1 MLDPHDR
8 APLCPAKGVVMETTV
23 DRPDRDRPV
32 ESARSLRSPA
42 SSSAGRPAPVGPP
55 ERPGSGIAAA
65 DAHRPGLRVSRSG
78 WITAAIGALAAVLYT
93 WSLSSVGY
101 ANSYYTAAVRSATV
115 SWKAFFFGS
124 IDPGNFITVDKPPA
138 ALWLQ
143 ALSGRI
149 FGFSSWSMLLPEAL
163 AGVASVLILH
173 HLVKRW
179 AGNTAAHLSAL
190 AFALTPVAV
199 VMFRYNNPDALLTLL
214 CLAGA
219 WALWKAV
226 ETGRT
231 RHLLGSAVLIGLAF
245 DTKMLQAF
253 LVLPA
258 FIGVYLLAGPPKL
271 GKRIWQLGLAAV
283 TLVVAGG
290 WWIAIV
296 ALTPAGSRPYIGSTQ
311 DNSILSLLT
320 GYNGLSRLFGNT
332 GGAAGPGA
340 GGGAGGG
347 PGGGSIGFGGTSG
360 VLRLFNSSLG
370 GQVAWLIPLALA
382 GLAAGLWLSRRG
394 PRTDRTRAGWLL
406 WGGWALTCAA
416 VFSLSSGVFHPYYT
430 VQLAPAVAA
439 LAGAGSLAL
448 WRLGRTHRLMAWAL
462 PATVVVTAGWA
473 VVLLDRTAGYDTWLA
488 PVIVAGAALGA
499 AGLWAGGQLRQRGLV
514 VAAGIVA
521 AVTLL
526 AGPAAY
532 AITTIRHPVNGSLV
546 SAGPTTG
553 DTGNGPG
560 GGAGPGG
567 VTGTDTALIAYLEAH
582 QGTATYLVAG
592 TGSQTTASIIIAS
605 GKPVITIGGF
615 NGRDPSPTLAEFEHL
630 VATGQVRY
638 VLVTGGGGGGGFGP
652 GGGGGFG
659 PGGGAGPGGGTG
671 SVIDSWVESHGTV
684 VPSSAIG
691 GSTPGTLYL
700 VHA

>member
-1 MLDPHDR
+1 
-8 APLCPAKGVVMETTV
+8 METTV
-23 DRPDRDRPV
+23 DRPDRDTPV
-32 ESARSLRSPA
+32 ESARPA
-42 SSSAGRPAPVGPP
+42 RTPAAPVSPTP
-55 ERPGSGIAAA
+55 AASADRP
-65 DAHRPGLRVSRSG
+65 RPRVSQSG

-138 ALWLQ
+138 ALWVQ
-143 ALSGRI
+143 AISGRI

-214 CLAGA
+214 CLGAA

-231 RHLLGSAVLIGLAF
+231 RHLLVSAVLVGLAF

-271 GKRIWQLGLAAV
+271 GKRLWQLALSAV
-283 TLVVAGG
+283 TVLVAGG

-311 DNSILSLLT
+311 DNSIISLLT

-332 GGAAGPGA
+332 GGGAGPGGA
-340 GGGAGGG
+340 GGGAGAG
-347 PGGGSIGFGGTSG
+347 PGGGSIGFGGAAG
-360 VLRLFNSSLG
+360 ALRLFNTSLG
-370 GQVAWLIPLALA
+370 GQVAWLIPLAMA

-439 LAGAGSLAL
+439 LAGTGSLAL

-462 PATVVVTAGWA
+462 PATVAVTAGWA
-473 VVLLDRTAGYDTWLA
+473 VVLLQRTAGYDTWLA
-488 PVIVAGAALGA
+488 PLIVAGAALGA
-499 AGLWAGGQLRQRGLV
+499 AGLWAGGHLRQRGLV
-514 VAAGIVA
+514 LAAGALA
-521 AVTLL
+521 ARGL
-526 AGPAAY
+526 AGRSHRLRPHH
-532 AITTIRHPVNGSLV
+532 HP
-546 SAGPTTG
+546 P
-553 DTGNGPG
+553 
-560 GGAGPGG
+560 
-567 VTGTDTALIAYLEAH
+567 
-582 QGTATYLVAG
+582 
-592 TGSQTTASIIIAS
+592 S
-605 GKPVITIGGF
+605 GE
-615 NGRDPSPTLAEFEHL
+615 RLARLRRAEH
-630 VATGQVRY
+630 R
-638 VLVTGGGGGGGFGP
+638 
-652 GGGGGFG
+652 
-659 PGGGAGPGGGTG
+659 
-671 SVIDSWVESHGTV
+671 
-684 VPSSAIG
+684 
-691 GSTPGTLYL
+691 
-700 VHA
+700 

>member
-1 MLDPHDR
+1 
-8 APLCPAKGVVMETTV
+8 METTV
-23 DRPDRDRPV
+23 DRADRDTPAESARPPRAPAELGSPRGAATAPSRDRP
-32 ESARSLRSPA
+32 AR
-42 SSSAGRPAPVGPP
+42 
-55 ERPGSGIAAA
+55 
-65 DAHRPGLRVSRSG
+65 RVSRSG
-78 WITAAIGALAAVLYT
+78 WITAAIGALAAVVYT

-138 ALWLQ
+138 ALWVQ

-149 FGFSSWSMLLPEAL
+149 FGFSSWSMLAPEAL

-190 AFALTPVAV
+190 AFTLTPVAV

-214 CLAGA
+214 CLAAA

-231 RHLLGSAVLIGLAF
+231 RHLLVSAVLIGLAF

-258 FIGVYLLAGPPKL
+258 FIGVYLLAGPPKR
-271 GKRIWQLGLAAV
+271 GKRLWQLALSAV
-283 TLVVAGG
+283 TVVVAGG

-332 GGAAGPGA
+332 GGGGGTGAAGGAGPG
-340 GGGAGGG
+340 GA
-347 PGGGSIGFGGTSG
+347 SIGFGGTSG
-360 VLRLFNSSLG
+360 ALRLFNPSLG
-370 GQVAWLIPLALA
+370 GQVAWLIPLAVA
-382 GLAAGLWLSRRG
+382 GLSAGLWLSRRG

-439 LAGAGSLAL
+439 MAGTGSLAL
-448 WRLGRTHRLMAWAL
+448 WRLGRTHRFLAWAL
-462 PATVVVTAGWA
+462 PATIAVTAGWA
-473 VVLLDRTAGYDTWLA
+473 VVLLGRTAGYDTWLI
-488 PVIVAGAALGA
+488 PLIVAGAALGA
-499 AGLWAGGQLRQRGLV
+499 AGLWAGGHLRQRSLVLAAGV
-514 VAAGIVA
+514 VAAI
-521 AVTLL
+521 TLL
-526 AGPAAY
+526 AGPTAY
-532 AITTIRHPVNGSLV
+532 AVTTVRHPVTGSLV
-546 SAGPTTG
+546 SAGPSTG
-553 DTGNGPG
+553 DSGNGPG
-560 GGAGPGG
+560 GGFGG
-567 VTGTDTALIAYLEAH
+567 STTSDTALIAYLEAH
-582 QGTATYLVAG
+582 QGTAKYLVAA
-592 TGSQTTASIIIAS
+592 TGSQSTASIIIAS

-615 NGRDPSPTLAEFEHL
+615 NGSDPSPTLAEFEHL

-638 VLVTGGGGGGGFGP
+638 VLVTGAGGGSGAGGGFVAGGGFGGA
-652 GGGGGFG
+652 GG
-659 PGGGAGPGGGTG
+659 GPGGGTG
-671 SVIDSWVESHGTV
+671 SSIDSWVETHGTAV
-684 VPSSAIG
+684 SSSSLGGSSA
-691 GSTPGTLYL
+691 GTLYL
-700 VHA
+700 VHP